1 MNRYP
6 TWLNV
11 LVLVIFLTG
20 ILLALPNIYGTAP
33 AVQLANVD
41 GDPITETQLANFVR
55 SLESDDIIPEAAY
68 LSDGRAVIRF
78 APGEFEDQQRS
89 GERLRS
95 RYERE
100 ARVALTLAPR
110 LPDWV
115 RNMGLTPMSLGLD
128 LRGGVYVL
136 LEVDMDTAID
146 NRMQSYQQDFD
157 ERLRDARVRHR
168 VDLANQ
174 IITVRLTAAD
184 DLEQARQIISET
196 DPDLLIGNGTDGKS
210 LTVRMTELQIK
221 ERQDFAIEQ
230 NMTTL
235 RNRVDQLG
243 VAEPLVQRQ
252 GVDRIVVQLPGVQDP
267 NELEKI
273 LTATATLEFRLVD
286 QSGDLPGSRRYV
298 GRDQEPA
305 QILKREVIASG
316 DEIVDAG
323 FTYTPEGQPAVSIT
337 LDSAGGE
344 RMLET
349 TNRNLNKPMST
360 LFIEWREETVT
371 RGGVTEKRKVK
382 TEEIINTATIRGV
395 FKNRFQITGMTPIE
409 ARDLAVLLRAGAL
422 AAPVFKVDERTI
434 GPSLGQDNID
444 RGYRAIKIGF
454 LGVIVFMAVYYRWF
468 GMIANLA
475 LFSNLIFI
483 AAVLSLVGASL
494 TLPGIAG
501 IVLTVGMAVDAN
513 VLIFERIR
521 EEIVDGASPQLAIHA
536 GYEKALSS
544 IADANITTL
553 IAAIVLLAFG
563 TGPIKGFAITLMIG
577 ILTSMFTAIVGTR
590 AIVNLVFG
598 GRKILSVPV

>member
-1 MNRYP
+1 MNKYP
-6 TWLNV
+6 TWLNT
-11 LVLVIFLTG
+11 LVLVVFLSG
-20 ILLALPNIYGTAP
+20 ILFALPNIYGSAP
-33 AVQLANVD
+33 AVQLADAD
-41 GDPITETQLANFVR
+41 GDPVTETQLAAFVR
-55 SLESDDIIPEAAY
+55 SLKSFGVVPEAAY
-68 LSDGRAVIRF
+68 INDGRAVIRF
-78 APGEFEDQQRS
+78 ATVEEQQES

-95 RYERE
+95 RYKRE
-100 ARVALTLAPR
+100 VKVALTLAPK
-110 LPDWV
+110 LPEWV
-115 RNMGLTPMSLGLD
+115 RNLGLSPMSLGLD

-136 LEVDMDTAID
+136 LEVDMETAID
-146 NRMQSYQQDFD
+146 ARLRSYQQEFD
-157 ERLRDARVRHR
+157 EQLRSARVRHR

-174 IITVRLTAAD
+174 VITVRLTNAG
-184 DLEQARQIISET
+184 DLEQVRKIVAET
-196 DPDLLIGNGTDGKS
+196 DPDLLVSDGTDGKS
-210 LTVRMTELQIK
+210 VLVRMTELQIK
-221 ERQDFAIEQ
+221 ERKDFAIEQ

-252 GVDRIVVQLPGVQDP
+252 GEDRIVVQLPGVQDP
-267 NELEKI
+267 NELQKI
-273 LTATATLEFRLVD
+273 LTATATLEFRMVD

-298 GRDQEPA
+298 GRDAEPA
-305 QILKREVIASG
+305 QILKREVIVSG

-344 RMLET
+344 RMLVN
-349 TNRNLNKPMST
+349 TNKNLNKPMST

-371 RGGVTEKRKVK
+371 RGGVTETRKVK

-395 FKNRFQITGMTPIE
+395 FKNRFQITGLRPIE

-422 AAPVFKVDERTI
+422 AAPVYKVDERTI

-444 RGYRAIKIGF
+444 RGFRAIQIGF
-454 LGVIVFMAVYYRWF
+454 LAVIVFMALYYRWF
-468 GMIANLA
+468 GMIANIA

-483 AAVLSLVGASL
+483 VAVLSLVGASL

-521 EEIVDGASPQLAIHA
+521 EEIVDGASPQAAIHS

-544 IADANITTL
+544 IVDANITTL

-598 GRKILSVPV
+598 RRKISSLPV